1 LEISCQTGKGQKQA
15 WGKVEYTFFQTV
27 LQIRQKDTC
36 RVEKAPI
43 RFYRFTP
50 KSTTMKN
57 AAILLCFCLPF
68 SGLLAQSTPFEY
80 SETPDDP
87 YIHVPRAGRATSPP
101 YRLDGATFSIR
112 QVNVDD
118 TGQNILNDAANEPS
132 LVIDP
137 TNLNRMAIG
146 WRQFD
151 DISNN
156 FRQAGYGFSFDGGE
170 TWNFPE
176 PIEAGVFRSDPVLEA
191 DTEGNFYYNSLTV
204 NGNAY
209 TCQVFKSEA
218 GSNTWDGGTFAYGG
232 DKQWMAIDRTG
243 TTTNGNIYAFWK
255 TGISS
260 CNGGFTR
267 SLNNGLSY
275 EPCEQLVNNPTR
287 GTLVVS
293 PTGSLYACGGGASGG
308 FVVLK
313 SEDPSVV
320 GQQISWDIVKQVDM
334 GGDLAIYDGPNP
346 SGMLGQ
352 AWIDVDNSGGAS
364 HGNVYLLA
372 SVKGGGDPA
381 DIMLS
386 RSTDGGNTWGPPIRI
401 NDDAG
406 TANWQWFGSLSVAPN
421 GRLDVTWFDTRDNPG
436 TYLSRLYYSYSLDG
450 GLTWSANEGLSD
462 AFDPHLGWP
471 QQQKIGDYNHQRS
484 DNVGAHLAW
493 AATFNGE
500 EDVFYSRIVP
510 GIVLTSKD
518 KANSQAAISCVPNPF
533 TNETSFRFS
542 LTKPAKVQVTIRNA
556 QGQLLERLSAG
567 ELPAGMNSLDWDCG
581 TGAGLYFYQVLADGE
596 VLGAGRVVKM

>member
-1 LEISCQTGKGQKQA
+1 
-15 WGKVEYTFFQTV
+15 
-27 LQIRQKDTC
+27 
-36 RVEKAPI
+36 
-43 RFYRFTP
+43 
-50 KSTTMKN
+50 MKN
-57 AAILLCFCLPF
+57 AAILFCLCLPF
-68 SGLLAQSTPFEY
+68 FGLLAQSTPFEY

-101 YRLDGATFSIR
+101 YRLDGSTFSIR

-118 TGQNILNDAANEPS
+118 AGQNILGDAANEPS

-137 TNLNRMAIG
+137 TNPERMAIG

-151 DISNN
+151 TISNN
-156 FRQAGYGFSFDGGE
+156 FRQAGYGFTFDGGE
-170 TWNFPE
+170 NWTFPE

-204 NGNAY
+204 TGNAY

-232 DKQWMAIDRTG
+232 DKQWMAIDRNG
-243 TTTNGNIYAFWK
+243 GATNGNIYAFWK

-267 SLNNGLSY
+267 SLNGGLTY

-313 SEDPSVV
+313 SEDPGVL
-320 GQQISWDIVKQVDM
+320 GQQIAWDVVKQVNM
-334 GGDLAIYDGPNP
+334 GGDLAIYAGPNP

-352 AWIDVDNSGGAS
+352 AWIDVDHSGGAS

-381 DIMLS
+381 DIMIS
-386 RSTDGGNTWGPPIRI
+386 RSTDGGNTWDAPIRI

-450 GLTWSANEGLSD
+450 GLTWSVNEGLSD

-500 EDVFYSRIVP
+500 EDIFYSYIVP
-510 GIVLTSKD
+510 DIVSGT
-518 KANSQAAISCVPNPF
+518 AGFASQNVTASATCVPNPF
-533 TNETSFRFS
+533 SGSTSFRFS
-542 LTKPAKVQVTIRNA
+542 LKKAGQVQVEILDAR
-556 QGQLLERLSAG
+556 GRLVERLAG
-567 ELPAGMNSLDWDCG
+567 GEMPAGLNSLTWESQA
-581 TGAGLYFYQVLADGE
+581 GAGLYFYRVMGDAGI
-596 VLGAGRVVKM
+596 VGVGRVVKN